1 MEKEESNFC
10 CSKLGPEEC
19 TAAAAATSAAD
30 QNLGGE
36 VDPIGKRL

>member
-19 TAAAAATSAAD
+19 TAAATSAAD